1 MKITDVQTFIVGN
14 PWKNWVFIKLHT
26 DDGVYGVGEATS
38 HRKAKIAETA
48 VIEMRRYYL
57 GRDPFNTEE
66 IYEELTKG
74 SAPFYVKA
82 MEMSLFRIAPVW
94 E

>member
-26 DDGVYGVGEATS
+26 DYGVYGVGEATS
-38 HRKAKIAETA
+38 HRKAKTAETA

-66 IYEELTKG
+66 IYEGER
-74 SAPFYVKA
+74 PFLCKSSGGHGV
-82 MEMSLFRIAPVW
+82 LGHHR
-94 E
+94 